1 MVACPHR
8 LPATECAAVDRGNLY
23 RRLAPERA
31 GIVPVSGE
39 GEQLACR
46 GRVSRTGGRCPT
58 GSTRRGLAA
67 ATAPHGVRDG
77 LLEELDRPP
86 DRWGGRGGVTDVGD
100 DPTAWGGADELAA
113 VDPGHRPGDRELGQD
128 GHAD

>member
-23 RRLAPERA
+23 RRLASERA
-31 GIVPVSGE
+31 GIVPVSGGE
-39 GEQLACR
+39 GGQLACGAGEPSGWSPPHR
-46 GRVSRTGGRCPT
+46 EP
-58 GSTRRGLAA
+58 LAA
-67 ATAPHGVRDG
+67 ATAPQGVRDG

-113 VDPGHRPGDRELGQD
+113 VDPGHRLGDRELGQD
-128 GHAD
+128 GH